1 MKTEIAY
8 IYALVDPRNNQ
19 IRYIGKTTNPKNR
32 LSGHIT
38 ECKKDNV
45 NHYRAMW
52 IKSLLKENLKPSIK
66 FLKICA
72 LSEFSKYEAEYI
84 NLYKNDKLT
93 NSDETGQGNVNRV
106 KDVIDRMSKPKSRE
120 VYQYDL
126 NGIFINKYK
135 SVREASRALD
145 IDHSY
150 ISRCCNGVYKHTQG
164 FIFRYDEIIVSKIS
178 NPNAVKKSV
187 IEVDKIGNKLGE
199 WVSIMECSRDTGID
213 NGNLSKVC
221 NGKIKS
227 IKGRFFRF
235 LKG

>member
-1 MKTEIAY
+1 MKTDIAY
-8 IYALVDPRNNQ
+8 IYALLDPRDNQ
-19 IRYIGKTTNPKNR
+19 VRYIGKTTNPKNR

-45 NHYRAMW
+45 THYRAMW
-52 IKSLLKENLKPSIK
+52 IKSLIREKLKPSIK
-66 FLKICA
+66 FLKICP

-84 NLYKNDKLT
+84 NLYKNNKLT

-106 KDVIDRMSKPKSRE
+106 KDVIDRMLKPKSRE

-126 NGIFINKYK
+126 DGNFLYKYK
-135 SVREASRALD
+135 SVREASRVLSMY
-145 IDHSY
+145 HSN
-150 ISRCCNGVYKHTQG
+150 ISRCCNGISNHTGG
-164 FIFRYDEIIVSKIS
+164 FIFRYNEIIVTKVS

-187 IEVDKIGNKLGE
+187 IEIDNIGNKIGE

-213 NGNLSKVC
+213 SGNLSKVC

>member
-1 MKTEIAY
+1 MKTDIAY
-8 IYALVDPRNNQ
+8 IYALLDPRDNQ
-19 IRYIGKTTNPKNR
+19 VRYIGKTTNPKNR

-45 NHYRAMW
+45 THYRAMW
-52 IKSLLKENLKPSIK
+52 IKSLIRENLKPSIK
-66 FLKICA
+66 FLKICP
-72 LSEFSKYEAEYI
+72 LSEFSKYETEYI
-84 NLYKNDKLT
+84 NLYKNNKLT

-106 KDVIDRMSKPKSRE
+106 KDVIDRMLKPKSRE

-126 NGIFINKYK
+126 DGNFLYKYK
-135 SVREASRALD
+135 SVREASRVLS

-150 ISRCCNGVYKHTQG
+150 ISRCCNGIYKHTQG
-164 FIFRYDEIIVSKIS
+164 FIFRYNEIIVTKVS

-187 IEVDKIGNKLGE
+187 IEIDNIGNKIGE

-213 NGNLSKVC
+213 SGNLSKVC